1 MNEDISPAYQME
13 LISKLSTE
21 IFEKFVSYKK
31 VLFYI
36 KKWQFQIGY
45 NVRDENFSIEYKG

>member
-1 MNEDISPAYQME
+1 ME